1 MVVPHL
7 CAVLLCACVSP
18 SFIFVYHSVTM
29 LLSLSS
35 IVKLEPK
42 SIFVFLLLQHMYV
55 ILTCFLPVFFFF
67 FFLFG
72 ASRTLHSHR
81 GARSYAHAQTS
92 TCGERSTA
100 VCWLR
105 PCTERSQLV
114 CIWICTLP
122 PACVTIWR
130 QQLQCAR
137 LRLVRRA

>member
-1 MVVPHL
+1 MIVPHL

-18 SFIFVYHSVTM
+18 SSFIFVYHSVTM

-55 ILTCFLPVFFFF
+55 ILTCFCLCVF
-67 FFLFG
+67 FG
-72 ASRTLHSHR
+72 ASRTLHSRR

-114 CIWICTLP
+114 CIWICALP

-137 LRLVRRA
+137 LRPVRRA